1 MEFIETDKIELKE
14 KLNDNLIREIVS
26 FLNTEGGTI
35 YIGIKDNGEV
45 IGIKDVNKAFTELN
59 EIICDQIEPKA
70 EKEVKGEIKFENNKM
85 IMEINIQKGE
95 KAIYF
100 IKKYGCSSKGCL
112 VRVGTSTREM
122 SNEEIEERN
131 KIRFYDEDNI
141 INYVSDL
148 DDLKFSILK
157 INYEL
162 NNLHLDDKTFE
173 KNLNLR
179 NRLGSYNKLAELL
192 ANENKID
199 LKYVKFQGNDK
210 TVFSEIQKFS
220 NKSILVGYSQIL
232 ARLEVE
238 NKCYVDTSSIQRIE
252 KTLFDFNVAKEAL
265 LNAIVHN
272 DWLSGVPTIQ
282 QFEDRIEIMSYGG
295 LPKGLK
301 LEEFYRGISKPR
313 NPKLMKIFIDLNLA
327 EQTGHGVPL
336 IVKKYGK
343 GAIEVEKNYIKI
355 TIPFDKELLEKNNN
369 YEIKE
374 IKDKLNK
381 IENQIIE
388 LIQKKEEYTAYELS
402 NELEVSKRTI
412 ERALASLKSKLI
424 LKRIGSR
431 KTGKWSVLGIKPEN

>member
-141 INYVSDL
+141 INYVSD
-148 DDLKFSILK
+148 
-157 INYEL
+157 
-162 NNLHLDDKTFE
+162 LDDKTFE